1 MSDQPHDDRQEID
14 DPIAYRDLSDQLPNE
29 ALREELE
36 RMTPE
41 EREAVSGIPRR
52 AGKDLSRSGRAIE
65 VPAHHTS
72 VRPATPHRKAPFIR
86 LERHE
91 PG

>member
-1 MSDQPHDDRQEID
+1 MKTSATTDKELD

-41 EREAVSGIPRR
+41 EREAYLAYLEELREDI
-52 AGKDLSRSGRAIE
+52 SRSGRA
-65 VPAHHTS
+65 VLVAG
-72 VRPATPHRKAPFIR
+72 R
-86 LERHE
+86 E
-91 PG
+91 PEP

>member
-1 MSDQPHDDRQEID
+1 MHDPSNPSEHQDLD

-41 EREAVSGIPRR
+41 EREAYLR
-52 AGKDLSRSGRAIE
+52 
-65 VPAHHTS
+65 H
-72 VRPATPHRKAPFIR
+72 
-86 LERHE
+86 LEE
-91 PG
+91 LAKTYLGPGGP

>member
-1 MSDQPHDDRQEID
+1 MSEKQSDDRREFD

-41 EREAVSGIPRR
+41 EREAY
-52 AGKDLSRSGRAIE
+52 LNY
-65 VPAHHTS
+65 
-72 VRPATPHRKAPFIR
+72 
-86 LERHE
+86 LEE
-91 PG
+91 LAKEYLGPGGP

>member
-1 MSDQPHDDRQEID
+1 MTDWQDDDRQELD

-41 EREAVSGIPRR
+41 EREVYLRY
-52 AGKDLSRSGRAIE
+52 
-65 VPAHHTS
+65 
-72 VRPATPHRKAPFIR
+72 
-86 LERHE
+86 LEE
-91 PG
+91 LAKTYLGPGGP